1 MNEPKKYEMGRSD
14 PTVTE
19 MGDYRPHDEN
29 VVNEDE
35 TGVDKAKLFKL
46 IGGVIGFF
54 ILLLGGAF
62 FLAQSQAS
70 TGPKSSQLSL
80 IATASKGNSPQLSKF
95 SPTDAVPSLNE
106 LDIPGVANFP
116 AATAQPSLQIT
127 RSAEAQPSAVPE
139 VSVAALERLIEQ
151 LQTTVSDLGIEVQRL
166 SLANKKAATNNDEM
180 RTGLTRLS
188 TSVNKVTAI
197 QDSVKQDIKRQQ
209 VAEEQARQS
218 GAANHGYTIRGV
230 TPSVVFIGKT
240 DDPAFLKKISVG
252 SEVPGLGVVTAIKR
266 DAASRQVTVM
276 TTLGK
281 IES

>member
-1 MNEPKKYEMGRSD
+1 VNEPKKYEMGRSD
-14 PTVTE
+14 PTVAE

-29 VVNEDE
+29 AVNEDE

-46 IGGVIGFF
+46 IGGVVAFF
-54 ILLLGGAF
+54 SLLLGGAF

-70 TGPKSSQLSL
+70 TGSKSSQLSL
-80 IATASKGNSPQLSKF
+80 IATAPKSTSPQVSTF
-95 SPTDAVPSLNE
+95 SPTNVIPSLSQ
-106 LDIPGVANFP
+106 LDIPGVAIFP
-116 AATAQPSLQIT
+116 AAPAQPSPQIS
-127 RSAEAQPSAVPE
+127 RSAVPQ

-166 SLANKKAATNNDEM
+166 SLANKKATTNNDEM

-197 QDSVKQDIKRQQ
+197 QNSVQQDIKRQQ

-218 GAANHGYTIRGV
+218 SAVNHGYTIRGV
-230 TPSVVFIGKT
+230 TPSAVFIGKT
-240 DDPAFLKKISVG
+240 VDPSFLKKISVG
-252 SEVPGLGVVTAIKR
+252 SEIPGLGVVTAIKR